1 MKNLGQSIFKKAK
14 TNQERY
20 AQILN
25 ELINNRNISYKAL
38 GIITYILSKPCD
50 WQIYISDLIREGKDA
65 EKSVRSG
72 ITELI
77 DKRYMQRYRVFD
89 TDTGKVH
96 HWETLVS
103 EEPFNENDLISTVK
117 EKYLK
122 DNDGNIVMQKLTV
135 GKKTREIPIV
145 LERQEILLSQNS
157 KVVSNEDISS
167 FELLSQNVQVENLQ
181 IEKEGLQ
188 ILSNTKT
195 NLKQKLNSSSSS
207 MKHIDLVKYFEE
219 NICELK
225 PSTLIKFKE
234 IYNLLD
240 KDFILKVIDYCSNAN
255 AKSYSYF
262 ESVIM
267 EYSKKGINTVEALE
281 RDIKDYRETR
291 SKAKLNKDKQLKH
304 LSINKTN
311 VKKNKF
317 HNYDQRNYDFENLE
331 RKLLGWD

>member
-1 MKNLGQSIFKKAK
+1 MGNLGQSIFKKAK
-14 TNQERY
+14 TNEDKY

-25 ELINNRNISYKAL
+25 ELINNRNLSYKAL
-38 GIITYILSKPCD
+38 GIITYILSKPSD
-50 WQIYISDLIREGKDA
+50 WQIYISDIIRDGKDA

-72 ITELI
+72 INELI
-77 DKRYMQRYRVFD
+77 EQKYMQKYRVFD

-135 GKKTREIPIV
+135 GKKTREFPIV
-145 LERQEILLSQNS
+145 IEREEILLSQNS

-167 FELLSQNVQVENLQ
+167 FELLSQNVQVEKLQ
-181 IEKEGLQ
+181 VEKEGLQ
-188 ILSNTKT
+188 ILSSTKT
-195 NLKQKLNSSSSS
+195 DLKQNSSSSSS
-207 MKHIDLVKYFEE
+207 MKDIDLVKYFEE

-225 PSTLIKFKE
+225 TSTLKKYEE

-255 AKSYSYF
+255 AKSYRYF
-262 ESVIM
+262 ETVIL

-281 RDIKDYRETR
+281 HDIEDYRETR
-291 SKAKLNKDKQLKH
+291 SKAKLNKDRQLKH
-304 LSINKTN
+304 LSGNKTN
-311 VKKNKF
+311 VKKSKF
-317 HNYDQRNYDFENLE
+317 HSFEQRDYDFKDLE
-331 RKLLGWD
+331 RKLLGWDK

>member
-1 MKNLGQSIFKKAK
+1 MGNLGQSIFKKVK
-14 TNQERY
+14 TNEDKY

-25 ELINNRNISYKAL
+25 ELINNRNLSYKAL
-38 GIITYILSKPCD
+38 GIITYILSKPSD
-50 WQIYISDLIREGKDA
+50 WQIYISDIIRDGKDA

-72 ITELI
+72 INELI
-77 DKRYMQRYRVFD
+77 EQKYMQKYRVFD

-145 LERQEILLSQNS
+145 IEREEILLSQNS

-167 FELLSQNVQVENLQ
+167 FELLSQNVQVEKLQ
-181 IEKEGLQ
+181 VEKEGLQ

-195 NLKQKLNSSSSS
+195 DLKQNSSSSSS
-207 MKHIDLVKYFEE
+207 MKDIDLVEYFEE

-225 PSTLIKFKE
+225 TSTLKKFEE
-234 IYNLLD
+234 IYDSLD
-240 KDFILKVIDYCSNAN
+240 KDFILMVIDYCSNAN
-255 AKSYSYF
+255 AKSYRYF
-262 ESVIM
+262 ETVIL

-281 RDIKDYRETR
+281 RDIEDYRETR
-291 SKAKLNKDKQLKH
+291 SKAKLNKDRQLKH
-304 LSINKTN
+304 LSSNKTN
-311 VKKNKF
+311 VKKGKF
-317 HNYDQRNYDFENLE
+317 HSYDQRNYDFEDLE
-331 RKLLGWD
+331 KKLLGWD